1 MDSEI
6 NTSKS
11 SKTILSM
18 TGRSEFLR
26 NNFNYFVF
34 FFCRADFF
42 RWIKILDLVTLYDEH
57 YGWMT

>member
-26 NNFNYFVF
+26 NNFNYFVVF
-34 FFCRADFF
+34 FFAERTS
-42 RWIKILDLVTLYDEH
+42 LDGLKF
-57 YGWMT
+57 